1 MKEGVFSKKIVLA
14 LGALMLFL
22 AIVAFIEAKPPYRDK
37 RIYPIIK
44 SYEPYVIEKSLGGLR
59 IVSKTDPKFK
69 EEPSAIEFYK
79 RLQELERQWASTH
92 LRLHQNRL
100 EILDDQGERLKSLTL
115 QSDKERRFVQEYF
128 GVKAK

>member
-1 MKEGVFSKKIVLA
+1 
-14 LGALMLFL
+14 MLFL
-22 AIVAFIEAKPPYRDK
+22 AIAAFIEAKPPYRDK

-44 SYEPYVIEKSLGGLR
+44 SYEPYVVEKSLGGLR

-79 RLQELERQWASTH
+79 RLQELERQWANTH
-92 LRLHQNRL
+92 LRLHQNSL
-100 EILDDQGERLKSLTL
+100 EILDDQGKRLKSLTL
-115 QSDKERRFVQEYF
+115 QSAKERRFVQEYY